1 MTQRGF
7 GMLSVVA
14 ALGVLVGCK
23 GEAGKVFKQI
33 SEVTTDI
40 EGLKRAATCEG
51 VAEMQKKLDERKAE
65 MKKAKAEADAIEEA
79 TKGIR
84 EDIKEAKATCDEGG
98 KPTKASNDETR
109 LKARAEALN
118 ALGTAMALSRKN
130 ELGDPSACYES
141 MKKLIAAEDEE
152 NRDTRCK
159 MLKSEPAEGR
169 AVRTVGTLLLS
180 SDMSD
185 WAKLQEKKEKDKEK
199 EDEKEKDEDKTG
211 AKKADAEAREFL
223 SDWKSEHC
231 GGDKKDVPFKV
242 QLERARLAAHVCLPN
257 KL

>member
-1 MTQRGF
+1 MTQSRF
-7 GMLSVVA
+7 GLLSVVT

-33 SEVTTDI
+33 SEVTSDI
-40 EGLKRAATCEG
+40 EGLKRAATCEA

-79 TKGIR
+79 TKHLR
-84 EDIKEAKATCDEGG
+84 EDIKEATAMCDEGG
-98 KPTKASNDETR
+98 KPTKAQNDDTR

-130 ELGDPSACYES
+130 ELGDPAACYES
-141 MKKLIAAEDEE
+141 MKKLIATEDEE
-152 NRDTRCK
+152 NRETRCK
-159 MLKSEPAEGR
+159 MLKSDPAEGR
-169 AVRTVGTLLLS
+169 ALRTVSTLLLS

-185 WAKLQEKKEKDKEK
+185 WTKLQEKKEKDKD
-199 EDEKEKDEDKTG
+199 DEKDKDEDKSG
-211 AKKADAEAREFL
+211 AKKADAQAREFL

-242 QLERARLAAHVCLPN
+242 QLERAYLAARVCLPS
-257 KL
+257 KT